1 MGRRKIGSVH
11 GVLLLDKPAGVTS
24 NHALQRVR
32 RHLGAGRG
40 GHTGALDPLA
50 TGVLPLCFGE
60 ATKFSQ
66 WSLDA
71 DKAYE
76 VTAKLGVSTDTAD
89 ADGEPVDRLPV
100 PALSESGLRDL
111 LSREFT
117 GPMVQTP
124 PRYSALKHEGKP
136 LYQLAREGKPIPD
149 KSRTV
154 TLHESQLV
162 AMGADW
168 LTLRVRVSKGTY
180 IRSVVEDL
188 AIRLGTLGHVTALRR
203 LSHGAFRLAQAVTL
217 DTVMNRPS
225 EATRAELLPADACV
239 SGLPTLALNDE
250 QWAAVR
256 HGHGFTTD
264 ESAAGPVR
272 LYFQGKFCGLAEA
285 GPGNQV
291 KCLRLVNPD
300 LLLC

>member
-1 MGRRKIGSVH
+1 MGRRKIGNIH

-32 RHLGAGRG
+32 RHLGAGRA

-89 ADGEPVDRLPV
+89 ADGERTAQQPV
-100 PALSESGLRDL
+100 PDLNEIELQDILR
-111 LSREFT
+111 REFT
-117 GPMVQTP
+117 GPTIQTP
-124 PRYSALKHEGKP
+124 PRYSALKHGGKP

-154 TLHESQLV
+154 TLHESRLL
-162 AMGADW
+162 ALGPDW

-180 IRSVVEDL
+180 VRSLVEDL
-188 AIRLGTLGHVTALRR
+188 ALRLGTLGHVTALRR
-203 LSHGAFRLAQAVTL
+203 LEHGPFSLTEALSFE
-217 DTVMNRPS
+217 TVLNRPP
-225 EATRAELLPADACV
+225 EITRSELLPADACI
-239 SGLPTLALNDE
+239 GMLPHLELTSE
-250 QWAAVR
+250 QWSAVR
-256 HGHGFTTD
+256 HGQEFCSG
-264 ESAAGPVR
+264 EAPAGPLR
-272 LYFQGKFCGLAEA
+272 LYFQGKFCGLAE
-285 GPGNQV
+285 GRPGNQV

-300 LLLC
+300 LL